1 MTRRLLPTV
10 LGRYHPAPHTQSGTR
25 WAGPN
30 SGPPPLR
37 KWPGERATGTQ
48 FPPPGWAGPS
58 GHDWSAPSVRSDV
71 ESGREVSK
79 RSAGAEK
86 WVSCVPE
93 RPRADRSAAGA
104 PQAASR
110 EGPALATRQPGVPS
124 QPAQARVSVRVGP
137 LGVRARLGGG
147 GDPVL
152 VAPGGEREECVLGVP
167 KAPGTRSRPHHPPS

>member
-1 MTRRLLPTV
+1 M
-10 LGRYHPAPHTQSGTR
+10 
-25 WAGPN
+25 
-30 SGPPPLR
+30 
-37 KWPGERATGTQ
+37 
-48 FPPPGWAGPS
+48 
-58 GHDWSAPSVRSDV
+58 RSDV

-86 WVSCVPE
+86 WRVRCVWE

-124 QPAQARVSVRVGP
+124 QPAQDRVSVRVGP

-167 KAPGTRSRPHHPPS
+167 KAPGTRPRPHHPPS